1 MIEDS
6 VKQELNSISNPLK
19 AKDQMGFFQVFE
31 GGYGAGDRFLGI
43 SVPLQRAIAKKHYG
57 AISLDGIVNL
67 LRSNIHEYR
76 LTALFMLVS
85 KYEHEKNKTEKERF
99 VKVYLDNLDFVNN
112 WDLVDSSAH
121 LILGRDLFDKDRSI
135 LYTLAQ
141 SANLWHQ
148 RVAMISSYYFI
159 KKNDF
164 GDAFRIADQLIAHK
178 HDLIHKAVGWML
190 REIGNRDF
198 DQEYKFLESR
208 YKIIPRTMLRYA
220 IEKFPEDMRQK
231 FLKGAI

>member
-19 AKDQMGFFQVFE
+19 AKDQMVFFQVFE